1 MPPSLARR
9 SPSHPAALL
18 LITLLTVP
26 LLLLFLGTG
35 DPVDMMELFNLVPVR
50 EAFRDHHWLMPTL
63 NGVPRLEKP
72 PLPVWIPAASV
83 KLLGIDSLWLL
94 RLPSLLLALLT
105 GFATYGLGC
114 LFFENA
120 HDPHDPRGRRY
131 ALLAAIL
138 LPTMLVFN
146 RQARLA
152 SYDIFATGFLTCG
165 AMFLAMLAETQR
177 PSLSKWLLL
186 ALGAGVATGL
196 SVMSKGPVPVA
207 TVMLPLGLWLL
218 IFHRRWPVWAGVA
231 LAALV
236 SVALFFPWLWVIGK
250 QYPEAWG
257 RWKSEFIQ
265 FGTGNAENPAAAG
278 TKEQLQ
284 KSKLYY
290 LAMLA
295 WVAPLTPTVIAGLLL
310 PFLPVRSE
318 PQPAD
323 RERRGRW
330 LMWLVLVGGL
340 LLLTVPSEK
349 KPRYALQ
356 LFPYAALLC
365 AAVWQEFIRL
375 KADRKP
381 DPAAATELQSR
392 PLWYTAPTADRKLEP
407 AAALM
412 LAAQALCFI
421 GPGIAGIVVV
431 VWMKAGWALPQM
443 LEPARGA
450 LEAIASPW
458 LALLFA
464 LLAVAGIYLWHVQFR
479 RRFAQAMLWLAIC
492 AWGLGLVGQGAYRL
506 DPSTHTNE
514 VHGPMAAALQA
525 AGDAPIYTFPG
536 GDVRPWLS
544 TLYFANRW
552 MPELTV
558 EELTARARATPGPLW
573 VMLVEGR
580 GGDQMAA
587 AFAAASGRQPTR
599 IAEWSDEGRQTALL
613 RFDPPANTTNQA
625 TH

>member
-1 MPPSLARR
+1 MPPALSRR

-18 LITLLTVP
+18 VIALLTLP

-35 DPVDMMELFNLVPVR
+35 EPVDMMELFNLVPVR

-72 PLPVWIPAASV
+72 PLPVWIPAA
-83 KLLGIDSLWLL
+83 LIRATGIDSLWLL
-94 RLPSLLLALLT
+94 RTPSILLALLT

-114 LFFENA
+114 VFFKNA
-120 HDPHDPRGRRY
+120 NDPNSRRY

-138 LPTMLVFN
+138 LPTMLIFN

-165 AMFLAMLAETQR
+165 AMFLAMLAEAER
-177 PSLSKWLLL
+177 PTFWRWLGLT
-186 ALGAGVATGL
+186 LGAGIATGL

-218 IFHRRWPVWAGVA
+218 VFHRRWPVWAGVA
-231 LAALV
+231 AAAII
-236 SVALFFPWLWVIGK
+236 SVAVFFPWLWVIGK
-250 QYPEAWG
+250 QYPEAWA

-295 WVAPLTPTVIAGLLL
+295 WVAPLTPTVIGGLLL
-310 PFLPVRSE
+310 PFLPLQSD
-318 PQPAD
+318 PQPAP

-330 LMWLVLVGGL
+330 LFWLVLVGGL

-356 LFPYAALLC
+356 LFPFAALLC
-365 AAVWQEFIRL
+365 AAVWQEFVRL
-375 KADRKP
+375 RDVDAGPGFPVLED
-381 DPAAATELQSR
+381 AAGR
-392 PLWYTAPTADRKLEP
+392 GGDGRVKGRKLEP
-407 AAALM
+407 AAAIM

-421 GPGIAGIVVV
+421 VPGLAGIGAV
-431 VWMKAGWALPQM
+431 VWMKAGWPLPHAL
-443 LEPARGA
+443 ESARPA
-450 LEAIASPW
+450 LEAMARPW
-458 LALLFA
+458 MALLFA
-464 LLAVAGIYLWHVQFR
+464 VVAAGGAYLWHLQFR
-479 RRFAQAMLWLAIC
+479 RRFAEALVWIGLC
-492 AWGLGLVGQGAYRL
+492 AWMLGMVGQGAYRL
-506 DPSTHTNE
+506 DPSTHTNS
-514 VHGPMAAALQA
+514 VHAPMAAALAA

-536 GDVRPWLS
+536 GDARPWLS
-544 TLYFANRW
+544 SLYFANRW
-552 MPELTV
+552 MPELTAGQLA
-558 EELTARARATPGPLW
+558 EIAAAKPAAPLW
-573 VMLVEGR
+573 VMIVVGKGAEQQALAL
-580 GGDQMAA
+580 AA
-587 AFAAASGRQPTR
+587 ETGRQAT
-599 IAEWSDEGRQTALL
+599 IVGEWTDEGRHTVLL
-613 RFDPPANTTNQA
+613 RLDPARAAATQA
-625 TH
+625 GD

>member
-1 MPPSLARR
+1 MAPALSRR

-18 LITLLTVP
+18 LITLLTLP

-72 PLPVWIPAASV
+72 PLPVWIPAAAV
-83 KLLGIDSLWLL
+83 KLLGADSLWLL
-94 RLPSLLLALLT
+94 RLPSILLALLT
-105 GFATYGLGC
+105 GLATYGLGC
-114 LFFENA
+114 LFFENP
-120 HDPHDPRGRRY
+120 DDPRGRRY
-131 ALLAAIL
+131 ALLAAVL

-165 AMFLAMLAETQR
+165 AMFLAMLAETER
-177 PSLSKWLLL
+177 PTLARWLLL
-186 ALGAGVATGL
+186 TLGAGVATGL

-231 LAALV
+231 AAALI
-236 SVALFFPWLWVIGK
+236 SVAVFFPWLWVIGK
-250 QYPEAWG
+250 RYPEAWA

-295 WVAPLTPTVIAGLLL
+295 WVAPLTPSVIGGLLL
-310 PFLPVRSE
+310 PFLPSHGE
-318 PQPAD
+318 PRPAD

-330 LMWLVLVGGL
+330 LMWLVLVGGS

-356 LFPYAALLC
+356 LFPYAALLS
-365 AAVWQEFIRL
+365 AAVWQEFVRL
-375 KADRKP
+375 RG
-381 DPAAATELQSR
+381 
-392 PLWYTAPTADRKLEP
+392 DRKLEP
-407 AAALM
+407 AAAVM

-421 GPGIAGIVVV
+421 VPGIAGIVAVI
-431 VWMKAGWALPQM
+431 WMKAGWTLPAVV
-443 LEPARGA
+443 EPARGA
-450 LEAIASPW
+450 LHAMASAW

-464 LLAVAGIYLWHVQFR
+464 LVAAAGVYLWHVQFR
-479 RRFAQAMLWLAIC
+479 RRFAQAMFWLGLC
-492 AWGLGLVGQGAYRL
+492 AWGLGIVGQGAYRL

-514 VHGPMAAALQA
+514 VHEPMATALRA
-525 AGDAPIYTFPG
+525 AGDAPIYTFRG

-544 TLYFANRW
+544 TLYFADRW
-552 MPELTV
+552 MPELTI
-558 EELTARARATPGPLW
+558 EELAAKARAQPGEPVW
-573 VMLVEGR
+573 VMVVQGR
-580 GGDQMAA
+580 GGEQMAA
-587 AFAAASGRQPTR
+587 AFAAATRRQPTP
-599 IAEWSDEGRQTALL
+599 IAQWSDEGRQTVLL
-613 RFDPPANTTNQA
+613 RFDPPAASTTQA
-625 TH
+625 FR